1 MSAKQPF
8 FSGWLR
14 ILIPLVAVPGV
25 ILLIPWLNQLFFG
38 ILLPYL
44 AALVFVFGFIRKIL
58 SWARSPVPF
67 RIPTTSGQQ
76 ASLPWIKQ
84 AKLDNPSSFWGV
96 VGRMFLEVF
105 FFRSLFR
112 NTKADLKDGPTLVYG
127 SNKLLW
133 AAGLAFHW
141 SFLIIVIRH
150 MRFFTE
156 PVPGLVLFVQNLDSL
171 FQIGVPVLCLTDLII
186 LGALSFLLLR
196 RVVVPQLRYL
206 SLPADF
212 FALILL
218 LAVIA
223 SGVFMTYFAK
233 VDVVAVK
240 KMAMGLVSLSP
251 SLDLELGRFFLLHLY
266 LVCLLMMYFP
276 FSKLMHAGGVF
287 FSPTRNLA
295 NNNRARRHVNP
306 WNPTVKIHTYEEY
319 EDEFRD
325 VMKAAGMPLEK
336 E

>member
-14 ILIPLVAVPGV
+14 ILILLVAVPGV

-44 AALVFVFGFIRKIL
+44 AALVLVFGFIGRIL

-76 ASLPWIKQ
+76 GSLPWIKQ

-96 VGRMFLEVF
+96 AGRMFLEVF

-112 NTKADLKDGPTLVYG
+112 NTKAELKDGPTLVYG
-127 SNKLLW
+127 GNKLLW

-171 FQIGVPVLCLTDLII
+171 FQIGVPVLCLTDLVI

-206 SLPADF
+206 SLPADY

-218 LAVIA
+218 LAIIA
-223 SGVFMTYFAK
+223 SGVFMTYFVK
-233 VDVVAVK
+233 IDIVAVK

-251 SLDLELGRFFLLHLY
+251 SLDLELSSFFLLHLY